1 MRRVILMALIVI
13 IVLVSLV
20 LGFSTVS
27 AAGEGTIEGAV
38 VNASADSVPV
48 PDITVTLYP
57 YQDSEGLEPINTSTD
72 GEGKFSFSGLAT
84 EPAYQY
90 SVGVTYQE
98 AEYYSDVFQFEAGQL
113 QQSIEMKVYNA
124 TTNGEA
130 IKAHA
135 WSIAVSVQQDSL
147 LVMENVILTNSG
159 SETYIGTTGDTGK
172 EVLRFLLPEG
182 AQEIQ
187 FVYGFPPC
195 CSRIEGRSI
204 ISGRALP
211 PGMKELGFSYTLPYS
226 APSYLLSRPVDYPT
240 DIFVL
245 YVQEVGGLKLE
256 SEQLTPSDPVSAEN
270 GTRFLQSTGKSLAA
284 GSTLAVKFSV
294 SDSPE
299 PSASSPK
306 SASRD
311 YQSAFKW
318 VGVALAIV
326 GAGFCV
332 GYPVVRRRSR
342 RLGAVPSETPSESP
356 TERRRILIEIARLDD
371 DFEAG
376 KLSEEEY
383 QRLRAEKKAQLAAI
397 NESWRKDDQGS

>member
-1 MRRVILMALIVI
+1 
-13 IVLVSLV
+13 
-20 LGFSTVS
+20 
-27 AAGEGTIEGAV
+27 
-38 VNASADSVPV
+38 
-48 PDITVTLYP
+48 
-57 YQDSEGLEPINTSTD
+57 
-72 GEGKFSFSGLAT
+72 
-84 EPAYQY
+84 
-90 SVGVTYQE
+90 
-98 AEYYSDVFQFEAGQL
+98 
-113 QQSIEMKVYNA
+113 
-124 TTNGEA
+124 
-130 IKAHA
+130 
-135 WSIAVSVQQDSL
+135 
-147 LVMENVILTNSG
+147 
-159 SETYIGTTGDTGK
+159 
-172 EVLRFLLPEG
+172 
-182 AQEIQ
+182 
-187 FVYGFPPC
+187 
-195 CSRIEGRSI
+195 
-204 ISGRALP
+204 
-211 PGMKELGFSYTLPYS
+211 
-226 APSYLLSRPVDYPT
+226 
-240 DIFVL
+240 
-245 YVQEVGGLKLE
+245 
-256 SEQLTPSDPVSAEN
+256 VSAEN

-342 RLGAVPSETPSESP
+342 RLGAVPSESP